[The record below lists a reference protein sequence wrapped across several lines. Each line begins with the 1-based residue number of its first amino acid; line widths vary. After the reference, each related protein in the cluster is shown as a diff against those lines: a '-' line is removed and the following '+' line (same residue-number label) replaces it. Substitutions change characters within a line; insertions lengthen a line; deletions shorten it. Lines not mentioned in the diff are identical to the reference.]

1 MQSDILPAA
10 PSPACALGDSLRGVL
25 FDLDG
30 TMYVQPVLRAL
41 MAAELAAGLAS
52 RQLRR
57 EDITRLSRF
66 RREREALKH
75 QSTEGVVLE
84 RWQYEVHGEGA
95 DSLQALVQE
104 WMHRRPLKYLRACR
118 RRGLVELLTSL
129 SSRGHRLGVLSDFPV
144 ADKLGALGVDRW
156 FSLMLCTTD
165 PEINAL
171 KPSARGFLHA
181 CQLWGLAPHE
191 VLYVGDRMDV
201 DAQGAAAAGLDCWIV
216 GRPQGRPAP
225 SAPHCHVGTLS
236 QLLHALGRR

>member
-1 MQSDILPAA
+1 MA
-10 PSPACALGDSLRGVL
+10 PSPARAPRDGLRGVL

-30 TMYVQPVLRAL
+30 TMYVQSVLRGL
-41 MAAELAAGLAS
+41 MAAELAVGLAS
-52 RQLRR
+52 RRLRR
-57 EDITRLSRF
+57 QDIRRLAKF

-75 QSTEGVVLE
+75 QSSEGVVLE

-95 DSLQALVQE
+95 DSLETLVQE

-118 RRGLVELLTSL
+118 RRGLVELLTML
-129 SSRGHRLGVLSDFPV
+129 SARGYRLGVLSDFPV

-181 CQLWGLAPHE
+181 CRLWGLAPHE
-191 VLYVGDRMDV
+191 VLYVGDRIDV

-216 GRPQGRPAP
+216 GPRKGHLDPSTPQ
-225 SAPHCHVGTLS
+225 HHVGTFS
-236 QLLHALGRR
+236 QLKHALSGR